1 MYEKEC
7 TSSVDEFIKENG
19 FKKRGLSTEEARK
32 NIDKYGKNELK
43 QKKPKQ
49 WYNYF
54 FESLFSTFN
63 LILLGIVLV
72 LFYTDVI
79 LTTPPNYAN
88 IIVIL
93 ILITASTLLEFFGL
107 IKLQKSLKI

>member
-54 FESLFSTFN
+54 SRVCLVR
-63 LILLGIVLV
+63 LI
-72 LFYTDVI
+72 
-79 LTTPPNYAN
+79 
-88 IIVIL
+88 
-93 ILITASTLLEFFGL
+93 
-107 IKLQKSLKI
+107 

>member
-7 TSSVDEFIKENG
+7 TSSVNEFIKENN
-19 FKKRGLSTEEARK
+19 FKKRGLLPEEAKK
-32 NIDKYGKNELK
+32 NLEKYGKNEMK
-43 QKKPKQ
+43 QKRPKQ
-49 WYNYF
+49 WYNYL

-63 LILLGIVLV
+63 LILLGITLV
-72 LFYTDVI
+72 LFYTDVM

-93 ILITASTLLEFFGL
+93 ILITASTLLEFFEVYRSN
-107 IKLQKSLKI
+107 KQQKS